1 MSVAAAAMRPAEV
14 QLAAGL
20 ASGLGT
26 LSIELTNHIMPPF
39 PELTVTPYERRCPAV
54 MSMGPE
60 LVGNFFPTKSGIRP
74 MTRERF
80 ASRMLWRC
88 CIAWETVIL

>member
-1 MSVAAAAMRPAEV
+1 
-14 QLAAGL
+14 
-20 ASGLGT
+20 
-26 LSIELTNHIMPPF
+26 
-39 PELTVTPYERRCPAV
+39 VTPYERRCPAV

-60 LVGNFFPTKSGIRP
+60 LVGKKFPTKSGIRP

-88 CIAWETVIL
+88 CIAWETIIL

>member
-1 MSVAAAAMRPAEV
+1 MNVAAAAMRPAEV

-20 ASGLGT
+20 GAGLAT
-26 LSIELTNHIMPPF
+26 LSIELTNDTMPPF

-60 LVGNFFPTKSGIRP
+60 LVGKKFPTKSGIRP
-74 MTRERF
+74 MT
-80 ASRMLWRC
+80 
-88 CIAWETVIL
+88 VGHPPP

>member
-1 MSVAAAAMRPAEV
+1 
-14 QLAAGL
+14 
-20 ASGLGT
+20 
-26 LSIELTNHIMPPF
+26 
-39 PELTVTPYERRCPAV
+39 

-60 LVGNFFPTKSGIRP
+60 SVRKKFPTNSGIRP

-80 ASRMLWRC
+80 ASSVLWRC

>member
-14 QLAAGL
+14 QLAGL

-26 LSIELTNHIMPPF
+26 LSIELTNDIMPPF

-54 MSMGPE
+54 MRMGPE
-60 LVGNFFPTKSGIRP
+60 LVGKKFPT
-74 MTRERF
+74 
-80 ASRMLWRC
+80 
-88 CIAWETVIL
+88 